1 MDKDDHLTDKISIW
15 KTETIYVFWTPNFLL
30 FLHLTQPKYR
40 IMSDKELE
48 PAPSWIMPRL

>member
-48 PAPSWIMPRL
+48 PAPS